1 MGFYFIINLLNW
13 RSSGAKV
20 LGTDI
25 NNKEETGQR
34 LTGIEYFH

>member
-13 RSSGAKV
+13 RSSGPKV

-25 NNKEETGQR
+25 NNEEETGQTKTNR
-34 LTGIEYFH
+34 N